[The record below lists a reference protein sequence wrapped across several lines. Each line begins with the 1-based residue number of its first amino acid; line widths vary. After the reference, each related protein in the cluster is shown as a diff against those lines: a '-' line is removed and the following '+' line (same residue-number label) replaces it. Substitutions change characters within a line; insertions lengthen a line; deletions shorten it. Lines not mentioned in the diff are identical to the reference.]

1 MNKYFRHI
9 KIVVFTITAFL
20 AVSCSL
26 FQDNSD
32 KLSANQD
39 NVAYFQ
45 EKNKIYWQIN
55 RDPSILNDEEAKAE
69 WFKGWPEDKRVIYI
83 KEAIDLYNNK
93 SGK

>member
-1 MNKYFRHI
+1 MNKYFGYI
-9 KIVVFTITAFL
+9 KIVVFTIAAFL
-20 AVSCSL
+20 AVSCGS
-26 FQDNSD
+26 FQYNSD

-55 RDPSILNDEEAKAE
+55 RDPSILNNEEAKAE